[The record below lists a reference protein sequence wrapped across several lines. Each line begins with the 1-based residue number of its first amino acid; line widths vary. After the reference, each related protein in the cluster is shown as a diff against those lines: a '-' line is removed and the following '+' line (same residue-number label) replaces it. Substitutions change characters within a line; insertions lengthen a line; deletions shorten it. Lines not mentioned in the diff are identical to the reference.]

1 MGGSFDAKML
11 QQQQQQDQQQASQNA
26 QQYNPDG
33 SGKANDYHGPPH
45 LPPSTFPKLG
55 PSGGGGGTLMVD
67 RTRLTQIATQMATDL
82 AKLRATLET
91 LYSEGAGGELIY
103 GWPTAEAF
111 GANAGNA
118 YAGISQFYSDLNNA
132 YDLVISNIHQTV
144 SNYADAETST
154 VTAANRVSPDN
165 VPGNLA

>member
-11 QQQQQQDQQQASQNA
+11 QQQQQDEQQAPQNG

-45 LPPSTFPKLG
+45 MPPSAFPKLPASG
-55 PSGGGGGTLMVD
+55 SGGGSLTVD
-67 RTRLTQIATQMATDL
+67 RDRLTQVATQMATDL
-82 AKLRATLET
+82 AKLRATLQT
-91 LYSEGAGGELIY
+91 LYSNGAGGELVF
-103 GWPTAEAF
+103 GWPTADAF
-111 GANAGNA
+111 GENAGNA
-118 YAGISQFYSDLNNA
+118 YAGISQFYSDLNDA

-154 VTAANRVSPDN
+154 VTAARRVSPDN
-165 VPGNLA
+165 IPGNLA

>member
-11 QQQQQQDQQQASQNA
+11 QQQQQQQASQNA

-55 PSGGGGGTLMVD
+55 PSGGGHLTVD
-67 RTRLTQIATQMATDL
+67 RARLTQVATQMAADL
-82 AKLRATLET
+82 AKLRATLQT
-91 LYSEGAGGELIY
+91 LYSEGAGGELVF
-103 GWPTAEAF
+103 GWPTADGF

-118 YAGISQFYSDLNNA
+118 YA
-132 YDLVISNIHQTV
+132 
-144 SNYADAETST
+144 
-154 VTAANRVSPDN
+154 
-165 VPGNLA
+165 

>member
-11 QQQQQQDQQQASQNA
+11 QQQQQDEQQASQNG

-45 LPPSTFPKLG
+45 MPPSTFPKLPPSG
-55 PSGGGGGTLMVD
+55 SGGGSLTVD
-67 RTRLTQIATQMATDL
+67 RDRLTQVATQMATDL
-82 AKLRATLET
+82 AKLRATLQT
-91 LYSEGAGGELIY
+91 LYSNGAGGELVF
-103 GWPTAEAF
+103 GWPTADGF
-111 GANAGNA
+111 GENAGNA
-118 YAGISQFYSDLNNA
+118 YAGISQFYSDLNDA

-154 VTAANRVSPDN
+154 VTAARRVSPDN
-165 VPGNLA
+165 IPGNLA

>member
-11 QQQQQQDQQQASQNA
+11 QQQQQQDQQQASQDG

-33 SGKANDYHGPPH
+33 SGKFNDYHGPPH
-45 LPPSTFPKLG
+45 LPPSSFPKLG
-55 PSGGGGGTLMVD
+55 PSGGGHLTVD
-67 RTRLTQIATQMATDL
+67 RSRLTQVATQMAADL
-82 AKLRATLET
+82 AKLRATLQT
-91 LYSEGAGGELIY
+91 LYSEGAGGELVF
-103 GWPTAEAF
+103 GWPTADGF

-118 YAGISQFYSDLNNA
+118 YDGIAQFYSDLNDA

-144 SNYADAETST
+144 SNYADAEDST